1 MINKIKK
8 VSDVDVESV
17 LNQLKL
23 PEMRK
28 TATKDNVDYVLHAV
42 PLKYSQAK
50 VLIKWKRNN

>member
-28 TATKDNVDYVLHAV
+28 TAAKDNVDYALHAV
-42 PLKYSQAK
+42 PLKYPQAK